1 MRVVGIVAEYNPL
14 HNGHIYHMEE
24 AKRQAG
30 ASFCI
35 VAMSGNFVQRG
46 EPACTDK
53 YTRAEWAVRAGA
65 DMVVEIPSALAVASA
80 ERFAEGAVKTL
91 AATGVVTDLAFGV
104 ETDDL
109 NALYHIADLLD
120 REPANFRVI
129 LTYHLKQGKSYPR
142 AQYDTLQDLG
152 IPANELALLEQ
163 PNNILAVEY
172 LKSIRRFAPEIR
184 PLPIRRVGNQY
195 RDTQLS
201 GTLSSATA
209 IRKAL
214 SEGDDAVYDCLPL
227 YVSGAARFDSQF
239 PVTLDCFSQMILYR
253 LRSMPYYDLEAL
265 PDVTEGFEQ
274 VLARAV
280 LETTDVN
287 TLLAEMKTKRF
298 TMARCKRILISA
310 LLGVTADLPDKLRQ
324 DPKNLYLHILAM
336 TRIGRGLLSAMASS
350 ARVPVILRHADVNN
364 CTELARRS
372 LSIDA
377 FSTDVYAYALGRD
390 LHRDGQTAVTV

>member
-53 YTRAEWAVRAGA
+53 YTRAEWAVRAGV

-152 IPANELALLEQ
+152 IPSNELALLEQ

-324 DPKNLYLHILAM
+324 DPKNLYLRILAM